1 MDAAALAVTDV
12 PDGRRVL
19 ALSGRLDADTIHDL
33 WRAAL
38 RAVMEAGARPV
49 VVDAAGVD
57 YCDGAGIALL
67 VDLLRQPRPTPVAI
81 ANLKPA
87 FTALLRQ
94 FDPQLLDHD
103 LDPEL
108 PRRPAIEDIG
118 RNTERV
124 LRDMREQVEFL
135 GQSIAALASA
145 IRHPSMIRWRDVAV
159 ICERV
164 GADALPIVALIS
176 FLLGVILAFQSAV
189 PMKRYGAE
197 VFVADLIG
205 LGMVRE
211 LGTLITAILLAGRTG
226 AAFAAE
232 LGTMRVNQEIDALTT
247 MGLDPVRFLVTTR
260 VIAAVLMTPLL
271 SLFAMLVGMLGGAFT
286 MLSYGIPFVTFVKEV
301 DGIVNVQDFM
311 AGWIKSFVFALAIA
325 GIGCLRG
332 LQTAAGAS
340 AVGDSATRAV
350 VSGLVLIVIIDGV
363 FAVIYF
369 MLDI

>member
-19 ALSGRLDADTIHDL
+19 ALSGRLEADTIPDI
-33 WRAAL
+33 WRTAL
-38 RAVMEAGARPV
+38 EALKDAGARPV

-67 VDLLRQPRPTPVAI
+67 VDLLRQPRPTPVAVS
-81 ANLKPA
+81 NLKPA

-103 LDPEL
+103 LDPEP
-108 PRRPAIEDIG
+108 PRRPAIEEVG
-118 RNTERV
+118 RNTER
-124 LRDMREQVEFL
+124 LMRDMRMQVEFL
-135 GQSIAALASA
+135 GQSVAALASA
-145 IRHPSMIRWRDVAV
+145 IRHPSTIRWRDVAMV
-159 ICERV
+159 CERV

-260 VIAAVLMTPLL
+260 VIAAVMMTPLL

-340 AVGDSATRAV
+340 AVGESATRAV

>member
-1 MDAAALAVTDV
+1 MNAAALAVTDV

-19 ALSGRLDADTIHDL
+19 ALSGRLDADTIPDL
-33 WRAAL
+33 WRTAL
-38 RAVMEAGARPV
+38 QAVNDAGVRPV

-67 VDLLRQPRPTPVAI
+67 VDLLRQPRPAPVAVE
-81 ANLKPA
+81 NLQPK

-103 LDPEL
+103 LDPEP
-108 PRRPAIEDIG
+108 PRRPALEEVG
-118 RNTERV
+118 RNTEV
-124 LRDMREQVEFL
+124 LLRDMRQQVEFL
-135 GQSIAALASA
+135 GASVAALASA
-145 IRHPSMIRWRDVAV
+145 IRHPSTIRWRDVAMV
-159 ICERV
+159 CERV

-260 VIAAVLMTPLL
+260 VIAAVMMTPLL

-340 AVGDSATRAV
+340 AVGESATRAV

-363 FAVIYF
+363 FAIIYF

>member
-1 MDAAALAVTDV
+1 MTAAALAVRDA
-12 PDGRRVL
+12 PDGRLVL
-19 ALSGRLDADTIHDL
+19 ALSGSLVADTIPVV
-33 WRAAL
+33 WREAVRVIREAAT
-38 RAVMEAGARPV
+38 RPV

-67 VDLLRQPRPTPVAI
+67 VDLLRQPRQASVEV
-81 ANLKPA
+81 ANLHPSY
-87 FTALLRQ
+87 TALLRQ
-94 FDPQLLDHD
+94 YDPHTLDHD
-103 LDPEL
+103 LDPEP
-108 PRRPAIEDIG
+108 PRRPAIEEIG
-118 RNTERV
+118 RTTATV
-124 LRDMREQVEFL
+124 LRDMRTQIVFL
-135 GQSIAALASA
+135 GQASAALASA
-145 IRHPSMIRWRDVAV
+145 IRHPSTIRWRDVWV

-164 GADALPIVALIS
+164 GADALPIVALMS
-176 FLLGVILAFQSAV
+176 FLLGLILAFQSAV

-211 LGTLITAILLAGRTG
+211 LGALITAILLAGRSG

-232 LGTMRVNQEIDALTT
+232 IGTMTVNQEIDALTT
-247 MGLDPVRFLVTTR
+247 MGLDPVKFLVTTR

-271 SLFAMLVGMLGGAFT
+271 TLFAMLVGMLGGAFT
-286 MLSYGIPFVTFVKEV
+286 MLSYGVPFVTFAKEV
-301 DGIVNVQDFM
+301 DGIVNFQDFM
-311 AGWIKSFVFALAIA
+311 AGWVKSFFFAIAIA

-350 VSGLVLIVIIDGV
+350 VSGLVLIVLIDGV

-369 MLDI
+369 FLDI

>member
-19 ALSGRLDADTIHDL
+19 ALSGRLDADSIPDV
-33 WRAAL
+33 WRTAL
-38 RAVMEAGARPV
+38 QAVKDAGTRPV

-67 VDLLRQPRPTPVAI
+67 VDLLRQPRPTPVEVS
-81 ANLKPA
+81 NLKPA

-103 LDPEL
+103 LDPEP
-108 PRRPAIEDIG
+108 PRRPAIEEVG
-118 RNTERV
+118 RNTER
-124 LRDMREQVEFL
+124 LMRDMRMQVEFL
-135 GQSIAALASA
+135 GEAVAALASA
-145 IRHPSMIRWRDVAV
+145 VRHPSTIRWRDVAV

-176 FLLGVILAFQSAV
+176 FLLGVILAFQSAI
-189 PMKRYGAE
+189 PMKKFGAE
-197 VFVADLIG
+197 IFVADLIG
-205 LGMVRE
+205 LSMLRE
-211 LGTLITAILLAGRTG
+211 LGGLMTAILLAGRSG

-232 LGTMRVNQEIDALTT
+232 IGTMRVNQEIDALTT

-271 SLFAMLVGMLGGAFT
+271 TLFADLVGLLGGAFT
-286 MLSYGIPFVTFVKEV
+286 MLSFSIPFVTFVQEV
-301 DGIVNVQDFM
+301 EGIVDFKDFM
-311 AGWIKSFVFALAIA
+311 AGFVKSFVFALLIA

-332 LQTAAGAS
+332 LQTGAGAS
-340 AVGDSATRAV
+340 AVGDAATRAV
-350 VSGLVLIVIIDGV
+350 VSGIVLIVVVDGV
-363 FAVIYF
+363 FAVLFYV
-369 MLDI
+369 LDI

>member
-19 ALSGRLDADTIHDL
+19 ALSGRLEADTIPDI
-33 WRAAL
+33 WRTAL
-38 RAVMEAGARPV
+38 EALKDAGARPV

-67 VDLLRQPRPTPVAI
+67 VDLLRQPRPTPVAVS
-81 ANLKPA
+81 NLKPA

-103 LDPEL
+103 LDPEP
-108 PRRPAIEDIG
+108 PRRPAIEEVG
-118 RNTERV
+118 RNTER
-124 LRDMREQVEFL
+124 LMRDMRMQVEFL
-135 GQSIAALASA
+135 GQSVAALASA
-145 IRHPSMIRWRDVAV
+145 IRHPSTIRWRDVAV

-247 MGLDPVRFLVTTR
+247 MGLDPVRFLVITR

-301 DGIVNVQDFM
+301 EGIVNFQDFM

-340 AVGDSATRAV
+340 AVGESATRAV